1 MRSARLFPVRRSIPL
16 LAALAAF
23 LPAVATSS
31 AYAQV
36 GLSSVRAQSFENED
50 LLFFEPEY
58 ADLFGFAFASGDFN
72 GDGYPD
78 LATGLPFDNGLAGG
92 ELDDT
97 GAVVVRWGG
106 PRGLVPGLADTFLSQ
121 YASGS
126 QSPAESGDEYGYAL
140 AAGDFNGDGYA
151 DLAVGAPGDKVDCL
165 SQIRST
171 GSVSI
176 HYGVPGGIQ
185 LAAEHWVTENS
196 PGLGYCFLT
205 GEGFGAA
212 LASGDFNLD
221 GWADLAIGVPYSL
234 VYDTGA
240 LAGRVFVLYGH
251 FGGVF
256 PLEWQMVHQEVDGVH
271 GIAEADDEF
280 GAALAA
286 GDFNRDFRDDLAVG
300 APGEGGFGAVQIFV
314 GGSSGFDWTQN
325 ELWTQDQLL
334 GAGASEDGDG
344 FGQALAS
351 GDFDYDGYDDLA
363 MGAPWEDIGASAN
376 TGMVLLS
383 YGSPNALA
391 PTRVKQLL
399 QSTIF
404 GLPSHDGPH
413 EWFGHALASGDFDAD
428 GGSDL
433 AIGIPLEDAG
443 GTDRGGVA
451 VLTKFNVAGDY
462 SRYRFLSIGLSG
474 IPPGVQDYA
483 SAGLSLGLG
492 DFDDDGHDDLV
503 IGMPYWSAGPGAE
516 ATGRCTVLYGALFAD
531 GFDGGSTFEWS
542 LTNP

>member
-1 MRSARLFPVRRSIPL
+1 MRSARLFPVRRSIRL
-16 LAALAAF
+16 LAALAAV

-31 AYAQV
+31 AYAEV
-36 GLSSVRAQSFENED
+36 GLSSVRAQTFENED
-50 LLFFEPEY
+50 LLFFEPEF

-78 LATGLPFDNGLAGG
+78 LATSLPYDNGLLGG
-92 ELDDT
+92 GLDNT

-126 QSPAESGDEYGYAL
+126 QSPPQSEDLYGYAL

-151 DLAVGAPGDKVDCL
+151 DLAVGAPGDRVDCL
-165 SQIRST
+165 GQIRQT

-176 HYGVPGGIQ
+176 HYGIPEGIQ
-185 LAAEHWVTENS
+185 LAAEHLVTENS

-205 GEGFGAA
+205 GERFGSA
-212 LASGDFNLD
+212 LAAGDFNLD
-221 GWADLAIGVPYSL
+221 GWGDLAIGVPYSL
-234 VYDTGA
+234 IYDNGA
-240 LAGRVFVLYGH
+240 PAGRVFVLYGH

-256 PLEWQMVHQEVDGVH
+256 PLEWQEVHQEVYGVLDV
-271 GIAEADDEF
+271 AEVGDNF

-300 APGEGGFGAVQIFV
+300 VPGEDGSGAVQIFV

-325 ELWTQDQLL
+325 ALWTQDQLL
-334 GAGASEDGDG
+334 GAGASENGDV
-344 FGQALAS
+344 FGRALAS

-363 MGAPWEDIGASAN
+363 MGAPWEDIGASVD

-391 PTRVKQLL
+391 PARVKQLL

-404 GLPSHDGPH
+404 GLPSYDGPYDV
-413 EWFGHALASGDFDAD
+413 FGHALASGDFDAD

-433 AIGIPLEDAG
+433 AIGIPLKDVG
-443 GTDRGGVA
+443 GSTRGGVA
-451 VLTKFNVAGDY
+451 VLTKFDVAGNY
-462 SRYRFLSIGLSG
+462 SRFRFLSNGFSG
-474 IPPGVQDYA
+474 IPPGVQDGTNT
-483 SAGLSLGLG
+483 GLALGLG
-492 DFDDDGHDDLV
+492 DFDDDGYDDLAM
-503 IGMPYWSAGPGAE
+503 GMPYWNGASADDSG
-516 ATGRCTVLYGALFAD
+516 CYTVLYGAMFAD